1 MKGNIVRWCIALIM
15 LLAMAAFLSSPAIA
29 EVIPLDMDI
38 RTHGNPYKKSGWIS
52 ENEYQDE
59 SIHIVLSS
67 ARRKPKSSQKQIT
80 CRWVVIE
87 IADPSQIRTTLSRE
101 SYDDVTL
108 ERPWVMAQRV
118 NAVVACNSDFV
129 KYTFNV
135 GYVVRQGQFY
145 RDALNGERDVL
156 IIDDRGDFDAVL
168 KATSADMEAKKQEIE
183 ADGRQIVNAFSFG
196 PVLIR
201 DGQVLDQPLSA
212 WEHDKAEGHLATQ
225 RIAICQLDT
234 LKYAI
239 FEIDG
244 GVVNGSGMNGMN
256 LKELANY
263 IISIFPECKL
273 AYNLDGGGSSSLMLR
288 GKPVHSTPGSREISD
303 LIYFASAASE
313 D

>member
-1 MKGNIVRWCIALIM
+1 MKDNILRWSLAVIM
-15 LLAMAAFLSSPAIA
+15 LLAMALFLSSPALS
-29 EVIPLDMDI
+29 EVIPLEMNM
-38 RTHGNPYKKSGWIS
+38 RVHGKPYKKSGWIS
-52 ENEYQDE
+52 EREYKDE
-59 SIHIVLSS
+59 SIHVVLES
-67 ARRKPKSSQKQIT
+67 ATRKPKSSPIQVT
-80 CRWVVIE
+80 CRWVVID
-87 IADPSQIRTTLSRE
+87 IADPSQIRTTMSRE

-135 GYVVRQGQFY
+135 GYVLRQGKLY

-156 IIDDRGDFDAVL
+156 IIDDRGDFDYVL
-168 KATSADMEAKKQEIE
+168 KATSADMAAKKQEIE
-183 ADGRQIVNAFSFG
+183 SNGRQIMNAFSFG
-196 PVLIR
+196 PVLIV
-201 DGQVLDQPLSA
+201 DGQVIDQPLSS
-212 WEHDKAEGHLATQ
+212 WEHETAEVHLPTQ

-244 GVVNGSGMNGMN
+244 GVKEAGMTGMNH
-256 LKELANY
+256 KELANY